1 MLIKHGPHPEEGCL
15 VVLTLRHLRHI
26 PVGALMQHQPRG
38 GGGGGRPLHKYYMD
52 PNPTCHTDGSG
63 FWIQTLILK
72 KKVKLT
78 KTVLFIS
85 LEFYRQKNIL
95 RKFFKTHHMYPKT
108 RSGLGYGSAT
118 QLCAILTTVEKFSSA
133 ILNSA
138 SHSLH
143 NYSHIKLTFIL
154 F

>member
-72 KKVKLT
+72 KS
-78 KTVLFIS
+78 KTNKNSLIYFIRILQTEKYS
-85 LEFYRQKNIL
+85 QKILKNISYVSKNL
-95 RKFFKTHHMYPKT
+95 V
-108 RSGLGYGSAT
+108 RSRIRICNPA
-118 QLCAILTTVEKFSSA
+118 LCNTD
-133 ILNSA
+133 
-138 SHSLH
+138 HS
-143 NYSHIKLTFIL
+143 
-154 F
+154 